1 MRNAPYRLRVDVY
14 QLVSQFPSLLSK
26 LDKATNML
34 LFSSLLLFIVFALF
48 ILLFNLVLQFVHGH
62 LYYFFIIVFIKI
74 MIQDH
79 YALFLHHVI
88 IHSILQH
95 HQKQVIHILV
105 LSFINSINNLLKILP
120 SPSFKKQLMII
131 SINLSIL
138 LHIQTLDYHS
148 IHYFEKLF
156 LFDHLIIVLFMQVKI
171 LLS

>member
-26 LDKATNML
+26 LDQATNML

-48 ILLFNLVLQFVHGH
+48 ILLFNLVLQFVNGH

-79 YALFLHHVI
+79 YVLLHLPVI
-88 IHSILQH
+88 IHSIYLH

-131 SINLSIL
+131 SINQSIL
-138 LHIQTLDYHS
+138 LLIQTLDYHS
-148 IHYFEKLF
+148 IHYFEKSF
-156 LFDHLIIVLFMQVKI
+156 
-171 LLS
+171 